1 MKMYRIA
8 LIATLLAGCGGG
20 GGGGSSSTPASAT
33 PPATT
38 PAVTP
43 DPTAT
48 PATPATP
55 AVPATPAIP
64 ATPDPAPSTPAP
76 STPAPSTPAPSTPAP
91 STPAPSTPAAP
102 TAAFTITPGTIS
114 GSYVAGS
121 PKTVRVLATPNFP
134 FGGTTYIRLS
144 TGEPILPNVPT
155 FTALQDGSLYV
166 DFLPSST
173 IGAGHYVGNVTVS
186 VCKDVD
192 CAVHFSGSPFQVPY
206 DFTVTPAN

>member
-8 LIATLLAGCGGG
+8 LIATLLAGCGG

-64 ATPDPAPSTPAP
+64 ATPDPAPSTQAP

-91 STPAPSTPAAP
+91 STPAPSNPAAP
-102 TAAFTITPGTIS
+102 TAAFTITPSTIS
-114 GSYVAGS
+114 GTYVAGS

-166 DFLPSST
+166 DFLPSNT
-173 IGAGHYVGNVTVS
+173 IGAGRYVGNVTVS

>member
-20 GGGGSSSTPASAT
+20 GGGSSSTPASAT

-38 PAVTP
+38 PTVTP

-91 STPAPSTPAAP
+91 SNPAPP

-206 DFTVTPAN
+206 DFTVTPTT